1 MPFIASTGGAL
12 GYGRA
17 KQAASAPPSGTY
29 RVLIVGDS
37 SVSAIPTPLQTAK
50 TALGYSSVTLT
61 ITTVAVSG
69 SYNGTDITT
78 ANYEAIMVYTNGG
91 ITYNATVGT
100 NIASFAAAGG
110 VVITMVFCWSI
121 RIANYPFT
129 TTPLNYN
136 QGGTTQQQNG
146 TNGNRTD
153 SVVHPITTG
162 ITTSTTGGVATFY
175 QDFLGVSD
183 GNSTI
188 ISTFTSN
195 SLPMIA
201 VRTGATGIRSVS
213 INLFGLYASSNT
225 PIAQLVV
232 RSILWG
238 VKYIN

>member
-17 KQAASAPPSGTY
+17 PRASAAPGTY

-37 SVSAIPTPLQTAK
+37 SVTNIPTALQTAK
-50 TALGYSSVTLT
+50 TALGYSAVTLT
-61 ITTVAVSG
+61 ISTVTPSG
-69 SYNGTDITT
+69 SYTGSDITT
-78 ANYEAIMVYTNGG
+78 ANYDAVMVYTNGG
-91 ITYNATVGT
+91 ITYTASLGT
-100 NIASFAAAGG
+100 NIASFVANGG
-110 VVITMVFCWSI
+110 VLITMVFCWSI

-129 TTPLNYN
+129 STPLNYN
-136 QGGTTQQQNG
+136 QGGSTQQQNG

-162 ITTSTTGGVATFY
+162 ITTSMTGGVATFY

-183 GNSTI
+183 ANATI

-201 VRTGATGIRSVS
+201 VRTDGSGNRTVS
-213 INLFGLYASSNT
+213 INLFGFYASTNT
-225 PIAQLVV
+225 PIAQVIV